1 MGKSIAMNEPQTP
14 GLIHKSLV
22 QTIVETLEAKIIEGE
37 LKPGE
42 RLVEQTMCDMLGVS
56 RAPLREAFR
65 VLENHNFL
73 ENRQR
78 KGVYVSTLSLKEA
91 VDIYRIRASLESL
104 AAYQAVK
111 EAGAALADELR
122 AINEQMEDAAAKGE
136 HERYVENNLK
146 FHEILVLACGNDRL
160 IDMLRRFNKHTARYR
175 LHVMKTPG
183 KVNESIERHED
194 LIDAIARGDA
204 EGAERIRKTA
214 VLANIPL
221 LEKTFENYSSDS
233 DLDGGKE
240 CHED

>member
-1 MGKSIAMNEPQTP
+1 MNEPKPP
-14 GLIHKSLV
+14 GLLHKSLV
-22 QTIVETLEAKIIEGE
+22 QTIVEALEAKIIEGE

-42 RLVEQTMCDMLGVS
+42 RLVEQSMCDMLGVS

-78 KGVYVSTLSLKEA
+78 KGVYVSPLSLKEA

-111 EAGAALADELR
+111 EAGATLADELR
-122 AINEQMEDAAAKGE
+122 AINAQMKDAAAKGE

-175 LHVMKTPG
+175 MHVMNTPG
-183 KVNESIERHED
+183 KVKESIERHED

-204 EGAERIRKTA
+204 EGAEQIRKTA

-221 LEKTFENYSSDS
+221 LEKTFEDGSSEN